1 MWCDGSDAVRPAKVT
16 ADGELYSSPAGCAS
30 GRAPERRGA
39 ARRGS
44 IGAVGPAEQRREQLT
59 QVFRRARVC
68 ERCPQL
74 VATRTQVV
82 FGAGNADADLMFIGE
97 APGRDEDQ
105 QGIPFV
111 GRSGKLLNQLLGEI
125 GLNREDVFIA
135 NVLKCRPPDNR
146 NPAPVE
152 IANCREY
159 LEAQLDLIAPK
170 VVCTLGNFSTKL
182 IRDSPEGITRL
193 RGKPEIVTI
202 GPRRV
207 RLLPLLHPAAALYTP
222 SNVDLLRQDMALVHE
237 LLAMEEPVQPEGMG
251 VVEAEAEAEVAEA
264 VEEAA
269 VRPDAGEAA
278 PREALPPPEAPA
290 PVADD
295 QLGLF

>member
-1 MWCDGSDAVRPAKVT
+1 VT
-16 ADGELYSSPAGCAS
+16 ACGEWYSPAGRIAIFL
-30 GRAPERRGA
+30 A
-39 ARRGS
+39 RGS
-44 IGAVGPAEQRREQLT
+44 I
-59 QVFRRARVC
+59 ARVLTADERRDRLTEVYRTARGC
-68 ERCPQL
+68 ERCAPL

-97 APGRDEDQ
+97 APGRDEDL
-105 QGIPFV
+105 QGVPFV
-111 GRSGKLLNQLLGEI
+111 GRSGKLLTQLLEEI
-125 GLNREDVFIA
+125 GLRRDDVFIA

-146 NPAPVE
+146 NPAPAE

-159 LEAQLDLIAPK
+159 LEAQLDLIRPK

-193 RGKPEIVTI
+193 RGKPEVVTI

-222 SNVDLLRQDMALVHE
+222 SNVELLRQDMALVHE
-237 LLAMEEPVQPEGMG
+237 LLAMDEPVQPE
-251 VVEAEAEAEVAEA
+251 VAVEEVAEV
-264 VEEAA
+264 VEEVAA
-269 VRPDAGEAA
+269 ASA
-278 PREALPPPEAPA
+278 PPVSDELPPAEAPPPA
-290 PVADD
+290 PDD